1 MDKAEAAYQVDTLQT
16 HMRDLIVAETNDQV
30 YQFIM
35 SFCDPGFKKTL
46 LLSTTTRFNIE
57 KQPLNTFSFIINL
70 KKLNDIR
77 RINKFLEAINEKLPL
92 DGVFIGC
99 VETNWLRKM
108 RILKKFPPGINY
120 LFYTVDFLFK
130 RVMPKL
136 RLTKRLYFLLT
147 SGQNRLLSK
156 AETYGRL
163 YSCGFVIRDEARIRE
178 LHYFVVKKI
187 KEPAFDYHPT
197 YGLFI
202 RLNRIGKHGKMIRVL
217 KMRTMH
223 PYSEYLQN
231 YVFDKHHLEEGGKFA
246 NDFRVTTL
254 GSFMRRF
261 WLDELPMLYNLFNGD
276 MKLVGVRPLSP
287 QYFSLYT
294 KELQEQRTRFK
305 PGLIPPYYADL
316 PKTFEEI
323 MDSEKRYL
331 NAYEKRP
338 IITDLR
344 YFFRATYNILFKKV
358 RSK

>member
-1 MDKAEAAYQVDTLQT
+1 LNSAESPYITSDEQTLV
-16 HMRDLIVAETNDQV
+16 RNLIIQESNEQV
-30 YQFIM
+30 YDFIM
-35 SFCDPGFKKTL
+35 DYADDTFQETL
-46 LLSTTTRFNIE
+46 LLATTTRFNVE
-57 KQPLNTFSFIINL
+57 KQPANTFSRIINL
-70 KKLNDIR
+70 KRLNDIR
-77 RINKFLEAINEKLPL
+77 RINKFLEAINSKLPQ
-92 DGVFIGC
+92 DGIFIGC
-99 VETNWLRKM
+99 VETNMLRKM
-108 RILKKFPPGINY
+108 RILKRFPPLINY
-120 LFYTVDFLFK
+120 MVYTFDFLLR

-136 RLTKRLYFLLT
+136 KWTKRIYFLLT

-163 YSCGFVIRDEARIRE
+163 YSCGFSILTEARIRE
-178 LHYFVVKKI
+178 LHYFVVRKV

-197 YGLFI
+197 YGMFI
-202 RLNRIGKHGKMIRVL
+202 RLNRIGKHGKMIKVL

-223 PYSEYLQN
+223 PYSEYLQG
-231 YVFDKHHLEEGGKFA
+231 YVFDKNKLEEGGKFA

-261 WLDELPMLYNLFNGD
+261 WLDELPMLYNFLKRD

-294 KELQEQRTRFK
+294 KDLQEQRIRFK

-316 PKTFEEI
+316 PKTFQEI
-323 MDSEKRYL
+323 MESEKRYL
-331 NAYEKRP
+331 TAYEKNP

-344 YFFRATYNILFKKV
+344 YFFKASYNILFKKV

>member
-1 MDKAEAAYQVDTLQT
+1 MNRLDIPYKETTEQALVKN
-16 HMRDLIVAETNDQV
+16 LIIGESNEQV
-30 YQFIM
+30 YDFIM
-35 SFCDPGFKKTL
+35 KYTDSTFRDTL
-46 LLSTTTRFNIE
+46 LLATTTRFNVE
-57 KQPLNTFSFIINL
+57 KQPVNTFTRIINL
-70 KKLNDIR
+70 KRMNDIR
-77 RINKFLEAINEKLPL
+77 RINKFLEAINSKLPAG
-92 DGVFIGC
+92 GVFIGC
-99 VETNWLRKM
+99 VETNMLRKM
-108 RILKKFPPGINY
+108 RILKKYPAGLNY
-120 LFYTVDFLFK
+120 IIYTFDFLWR

-136 RLTKRLYFLLT
+136 KWTKRIYFLVT

-163 YSCGFVIRDEARIRE
+163 YSCGFSIMDEARIRE
-178 LHYFVVKKI
+178 LHYFVVQKI

-197 YGLFI
+197 YGMFI
-202 RLNRIGKHGKMIRVL
+202 RLNRIGKHGKTIQVR

-223 PYSEYLQN
+223 PYSEYLQG
-231 YVFDKHHLEEGGKFA
+231 YVFDKNKLEEGGKFA

-261 WLDELPMLYNLFNGD
+261 WLDELPMLYNFFKGD

-287 QYFSLYT
+287 QYFNLYT
-294 KELQEQRTRFK
+294 KDLQQLRIRFK

-331 NAYEKRP
+331 KAYEKNP
-338 IITDLR
+338 LFTDTK